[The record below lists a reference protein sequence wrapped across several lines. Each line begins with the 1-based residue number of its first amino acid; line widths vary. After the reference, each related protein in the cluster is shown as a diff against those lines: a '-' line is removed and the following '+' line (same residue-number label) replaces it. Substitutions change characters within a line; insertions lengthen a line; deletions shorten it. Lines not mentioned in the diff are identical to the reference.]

1 MAQRTAST
9 KTAALVAAGVAAA
22 GAAAIVAT
30 RARGRGH
37 GAARGLRRGS
47 AAPEPAATVWTCVCG
62 EAYRSVGVGRHQ
74 VHWRADAPEGEPLLR
89 DTCPSCERLL
99 AVGAEAA
106 APARA

>member
-9 KTAALVAAGVAAA
+9 KTAALAAAGVAAA

-30 RARGRGH
+30 RARGRGA
-37 GAARGLRRGS
+37 GTRLRRGS
-47 AAPEPAATVWTCVCG
+47 PTPEPAATVWTCGCG

-74 VHWRADAPEGEPLLR
+74 VHWRADAPEGDPLLR